1 MDQKQSGK
9 ANDLTRRKFI
19 RYGAAATGIVA
30 VGATG
35 ALAKPRPSGLVKGKR
50 VLVSIGEFSEGLETY
65 YMIYRLMEEGAV
77 PVVAAS
83 QVKRLQMVV
92 HDFDPQYSNYTE
104 KLGYKIEARVAYK
117 DVNPAQYDGLL
128 IPGGRGPEEIRQYAE
143 VLRIV
148 GYFMD
153 KKLPLGAMCHGSQV
167 IYAARRIKGRRLATY
182 HGIRADVE
190 LAGGVFV
197 DEPVVV
203 DGSLVTSRGWPDL
216 PYFMPKFLKV
226 LAGK

>member
-1 MDQKQSGK
+1 MDQRKSQKIS
-9 ANDLTRRKFI
+9 RRQAM
-19 RYGAAATGIVA
+19 AASLGVAGIAA
-30 VGATG
+30 VGVTEAS
-35 ALAKPRPSGLVKGKR
+35 AKQKAVSLVKGKR

-65 YMIYRLMEEGAV
+65 YMVYRLMEEGAV
-77 PVVAAS
+77 PVVAAA
-83 QVKRLQMVV
+83 QVKQLQMVV
-92 HDFDPQYSNYTE
+92 HDFESQYSNYTE
-104 KLGYKIEARVAYK
+104 KLGYQIKVDVAYK
-117 DVNPAQYDGLL
+117 DVDPAEYDGLL
-128 IPGGRGPEEIRQYAE
+128 IPGGRGPEEMRQYDT
-143 VLRIV
+143 VLKIT

-153 KKLPLGAMCHGSQV
+153 KKLPLGAMCHGPQV
-167 IYAARRIKGRRLATY
+167 VYAARSIKGRRVAAY
-182 HGIRADVE
+182 PGIRVDVE